1 MSTRKRKK
9 APTLPPRIRRHRQ
22 GFRAVVVIAGRRVY
36 GPTFPKVEG
45 AVGWLE
51 GIDRVGPD
59 AMRPL
64 TLDDGLDLLRAD
76 LADSAA
82 AEGTV
87 QFYDRAHLE
96 LCYVLGGD
104 MRLDQID
111 GTAVRLYIDRRKREG
126 IALQTIVRKELGTL
140 RRIIRL
146 AMATGRLGRDPM
158 AGVKLPRVRTGRFDV
173 IAAETVADAIAAVR
187 AENPDHADIIELIW
201 RTGLRRAEAARVQV
215 GDVDFVG
222 RRLFVRGKTNDRY
235 RPIAT
240 DLEPVLRRMIARTD
254 GQPKTVI
261 ISSARK
267 IENVFGRWSKKLELP
282 AFSPHVLRHGFVSD
296 LLDQGHSPAV
306 VASLV
311 GHTSLR
317 QLPRYYHAGDAALR
331 AAADALGKGRQRQQR
346 EPHGEHE
353 SDPPA
358 QAP

>member
-9 APTLPPRIRRHRQ
+9 KPDLPPRIRAKGD
-22 GFRAVVVIAGRRVY
+22 GFRAVVVLAGRRVY
-36 GPTFPKVEG
+36 GPTFPTVEE
-45 AVGWLE
+45 AVDWL
-51 GIDRVGPD
+51 GTVDRTGPD
-59 AMRPL
+59 AMQPL
-64 TLDDGLDLLRAD
+64 TLDDGLELLLAD
-76 LADSAA
+76 LADSGAA
-82 AEGTV
+82 DGTV

-111 GTAVRLYIDRRKREG
+111 GKAVRIYLDRRKREG

-158 AGVKLPRVRTGRFDV
+158 VGVKMPRVRTGRFDV
-173 IAAETVADAIAAVR
+173 IAAEVVDDAIAKVR
-187 AENPDHADIIELIW
+187 ADNPDHADIIELVW

-215 GDVDFVG
+215 QDIDFAG

-240 DLEPVLRRMIARTD
+240 DLDPVLRRMIERTD
-254 GQPKTVI
+254 GQPGTAI

-267 IENVFGRWSKKLELP
+267 IENLFTRWGEKLGLP

-331 AAADALGKGRQRQQR
+331 AAADALGKGPRRQRPAAPD
-346 EPHGEHE
+346 EPA
-353 SDPPA
+353 SDLPA

>member
-1 MSTRKRKK
+1 MSPKKKRK
-9 APTLPPRIRRHRQ
+9 PTLPPRIRAKGD
-22 GFRAVVVIAGRRVY
+22 GFRAVVVLAGRRVY
-36 GPTFPKVEG
+36 GPTFETVEQ

-51 GIDRVGPD
+51 SIDRTGPD
-59 AMRPL
+59 ASQPL

-76 LADSAA
+76 LTDSAA

-104 MRLDQID
+104 MRLDRID

-173 IAAETVADAIAAVR
+173 IAAETVADAIAAIR
-187 AENPDHADIIELIW
+187 AENGDHADIVEMIW

-215 GDVDFVG
+215 VDIDFAA
-222 RRLFVRGKTNDRY
+222 RRLFTRGKTNDRY

-254 GQPKTVI
+254 GEPETVI
-261 ISSARK
+261 ISSTRK
-267 IENVFGRWSKKLELP
+267 IENVFGRWAKKLELP

-331 AAADALGKGRQRQQR
+331 AAADALGKGPKRQRPAPLS
-346 EPHGEHE
+346 EPEP
-353 SDPPA
+353 DRPA
-358 QAP
+358 PAP